1 MATVSVVSIFT
12 RGARSSDTA
21 EMRRARV
28 QGDLNRATEA
38 WGSGFFPGVRGNIN
52 FVSLREY
59 YISDVTIIANTV
71 SNVNDARVQSLIM
84 QARTVNNNATAMYV
98 VYLSGPSL
106 SSGAVGNG
114 GPQTT
119 FFNST
124 TDYGVFGQVVLTD
137 DASDSYLLAH
147 EAGHVLFGRFT
158 SNSSNSFTINDP
170 SNPGNDHNDN
180 PQNLMNGFVPS
191 SNPFIN
197 EAQGNVA
204 NQSKLILENSF
215 SGAMATVSLSA
226 SGSLA
231 SGRGRTYPTCEK
243 VPACPCCDRPVPPHE
258 SEKVKKINKEIT
270 KLIKEIGPD
279 NLNLKF
285 KPRPDPYRKCKCKCK
300 DHD

>member
-12 RGARSSDTA
+12 RGARSSDTP

-28 QGDLNRATEA
+28 QGDIDRATEA
-38 WGSGFFPGVRGNIN
+38 WGSGFFPGVRANIN
-52 FVSLREY
+52 FVSFREY
-59 YISDVTIIANTV
+59 YISDVTIVANTV
-71 SNVNDARVQSLIM
+71 SSVNDARVQSLIM

-119 FFNST
+119 FFNSAT
-124 TDYGVFGQVVLTD
+124 NYGLYGQVVLTD
-137 DASDSYLLAH
+137 NASDSYLLAH

-204 NQSKLILENSF
+204 IQSKLILENNF
-215 SGAMATVSLSA
+215 SGMAPVSISASA

-231 SGRGRTYPTCEK
+231 SGQYPIKCEK
-243 VPACPCCDRPVPPHE
+243 VPACPCCDRPKPIHE

-285 KPRPDPYRKCKCKCK
+285 KPRTDPYRKCKCKCK